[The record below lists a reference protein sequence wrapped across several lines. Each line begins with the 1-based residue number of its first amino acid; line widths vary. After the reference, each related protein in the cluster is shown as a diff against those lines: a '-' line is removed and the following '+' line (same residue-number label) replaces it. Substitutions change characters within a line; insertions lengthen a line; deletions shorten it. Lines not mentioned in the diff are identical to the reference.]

1 MRAVRERDVE
11 VSCPREAA
19 ERPEP
24 ARERPRLA
32 EPAAAA
38 VRRADDVV
46 SDAVQ
51 LEQLQRLRVAAGSHL
66 DLVAASFEQAD
77 QRAEEGDV
85 RRVRDVDPDPHPA
98 SLGIK
103 RAGGLPDEQDDAART
118 SRTAHVR
125 GDLGALVRA
134 RHHRAGMPPG
144 HAVALVPD
152 RDAAGAQER
161 SRSSWAPNDRI
172 ASRCRSDACSR
183 RSGRRGHQARSRLR
197 GRATRGSLAAAA

>member
-11 VSCPREAA
+11 VSSLREAA

-24 ARERPRLA
+24 ARKRPGLA

-85 RRVRDVDPDPHPA
+85 RGVRDVDPDPHPA

-103 RAGGLPDEQDDAART
+103 RAGRVWAMRNVAPQSSPLDRRAPFVSLGFKQGMQTDIFETRCE
-118 SRTAHVR
+118 R
-125 GDLGALVRA
+125 GVD
-134 RHHRAGMPPG
+134 
-144 HAVALVPD
+144 
-152 RDAAGAQER
+152 
-161 SRSSWAPNDRI
+161 I
-172 ASRCRSDACSR
+172 AS
-183 RSGRRGHQARSRLR
+183 
-197 GRATRGSLAAAA
+197 